1 LIHKSTGKR
10 PDHEEK
16 IIGIDGQHDV
26 HHVNAVIFKP
36 QPDPPLLLPLKHMEG
51 FVHVVGHID
60 RFFDKFIL
68 QIFHIAHAVEMEMSE
83 LLFVPAQHMVLQF
96 VGHVFARL
104 AVKFVDQA
112 VRIFGRDE
120 MGKQTASISI
130 RSSYGSKVR
139 WG

>member
-1 LIHKSTGKR
+1 MRKKSSVLMASTMFTMSMPSSSNR
-10 PDHEEK
+10 SR
-16 IIGIDGQHDV
+16 IRRS
-26 HHVNAVIFKP
+26 FF
-36 QPDPPLLLPLKHMEG
+36 PLKHVEG